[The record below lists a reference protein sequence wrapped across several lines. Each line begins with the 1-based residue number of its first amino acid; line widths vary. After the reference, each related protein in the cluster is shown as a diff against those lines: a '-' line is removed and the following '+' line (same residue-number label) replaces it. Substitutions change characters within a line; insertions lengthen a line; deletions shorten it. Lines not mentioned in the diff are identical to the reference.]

1 MVLTDWMAGRLI
13 QLEWLKELDQANIP
27 NMSNLRASL
36 QDVTFDPDRAYSLPW
51 QSGMTGIGVNPTAVD
66 KEITSINDLFD
77 ESLAGRVTM
86 LTEMRD
92 TTSLVMAGMGINP
105 TDQTLEEHQQVVD
118 NELIFPSEELLANA
132 FDFKPLNEEEQTQYQ
147 DAFQAVIGA

>member
-1 MVLTDWMAGRLI
+1 
-13 QLEWLKELDQANIP
+13 
-27 NMSNLRASL
+27 MSNLRASL

-92 TTSLVMAGMGINP
+92 TTGLVMAGMGINP